1 MKINRREWLYI
12 PNLLT
17 LARLVL
23 FPIPVIFIIRG
34 NDLAALIALAI
45 GIATDV
51 LDGYLARRLNQISDL
66 GKLLDPLSDKL
77 AVAALAIV
85 LHIYRGFPFWAMALI
100 IGRDLI
106 ILVVGAFHLKSKLP
120 FPTSNQFGKLT
131 AFAWSLLLL
140 SYLTPFEIARSIL
153 LVVAPILVPISAYL
167 YLRAILKAHTQA
179 PQG

>member
-45 GIATDV
+45 GIVTDV

-77 AVAALAIV
+77 AAAALAIV
-85 LHIYRGFPFWAMALI
+85 LHIYRDLPFWAVALI

-106 ILVVGAFHLKSKLP
+106 ILIVGAFSLKSKLP
-120 FPTSNQFGKLT
+120 LPTSNQFGKFT
-131 AFAWSLLLL
+131 AFAWSLLFL
-140 SYLTPFEIARSIL
+140 SYLTPFETVRWVL
-153 LVVAPILVPISAYL
+153 LIVAPAMVPISAFL
-167 YLRAILKAHTQA
+167 YLRATLKARKHSTSD
-179 PQG
+179 